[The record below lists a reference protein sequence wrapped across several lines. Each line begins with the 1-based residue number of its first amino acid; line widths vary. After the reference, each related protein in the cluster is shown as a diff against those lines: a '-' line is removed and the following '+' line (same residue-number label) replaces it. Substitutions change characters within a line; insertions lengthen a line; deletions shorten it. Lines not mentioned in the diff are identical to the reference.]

1 MNPRDKAGIKTRAK
15 AQFTVKWDDYSS
27 SVKLVAQ
34 VIKAQIKHGTGDL
47 HGELSKA
54 FRQLGNDVIDAIVDE
69 L

>member
-1 MNPRDKAGIKTRAK
+1 MNVRDKAGIKTRAK
-15 AQFTVKWDDYSS
+15 AQFEVRWDDYSS
-27 SVKLVAQ
+27 GVKLVSQ

-54 FRQLGNDVIDAIVDE
+54 FRQLGRDVIECIVDE

>member
-1 MNPRDKAGIKTRAK
+1 MSHADKTGLKTRAK
-15 AQFTVKWDDYSS
+15 AQFNVRWDEYSS
-27 SVKLVAQ
+27 NVKLVAQ

-54 FRQLGNDVIDAIVDE
+54 FRQLGNDVIECIVDE

>member
-15 AQFTVKWDDYSS
+15 AQFTIKWDDYSG

-54 FRQLGNDVIDAIVDE
+54 FRQLGMDLIDAIVDE